1 MTLSAGIVFLL
12 LYIQAM
18 GTKSKLIP
26 KILLVD
32 DDEVF
37 FNLLKTRLSRE
48 GYLVLW
54 ANDGLEGVKKARLEL
69 PDIIVT
75 DIVMP
80 KMNGFE
86 LIRILKEKP
95 STEKIDYLILSNY
108 GETRLVYDKQFLET
122 LGIKKYLIKSNHT
135 PIEIVREIKALIS

>member
-1 MTLSAGIVFLL
+1 MT
-12 LYIQAM
+12 
-18 GTKSKLIP
+18 KRDKLIQ

-37 FNLLKTRLSRE
+37 FGMLKNRLSRE

-54 ANDGLEGVKKARLEL
+54 ARDGFEGIKKARLEL
-69 PDIIVT
+69 PDLIIT

-80 KMNGFE
+80 KINGFE
-86 LIRILKEKP
+86 LIRVLKENP
-95 STEKIDYLILSNY
+95 STQGIDYMIITNY
-108 GETRLVYDKQFLET
+108 GETRLVYDNEFLET

-135 PIEIVREIKALIS
+135 PIEIVKEIKAILS